1 MSKAGAGREQGSQN
15 WKPDEV
21 KFLSVRWVIVSEDVL
36 FGKDRKSEDFW
47 KAVVAEIPNRTW
59 DSARR
64 MFGRLASQVQ
74 KFESCVKQIQ
84 NWKPSGVN
92 NDDIIF
98 EWLWSSTSLRKRNSL
113 SLSMLG

>member
-36 FGKDRKSEDFW
+36 FGKDRKSEKWPRFRIVLGTVQGECSVDW
-47 KAVVAEIPNRTW
+47 HRKCRSSN
-59 DSARR
+59 
-64 MFGRLASQVQ
+64 LA
-74 KFESCVKQIQ
+74 FKQIQ
-84 NWKPSGVN
+84 NRKPSGVN
-92 NDDIIF
+92 NEDIIRMAL
-98 EWLWSSTSLRKRNSL
+98 ELTSLRKRNSL